1 MPSMTIDDKSNIDDA
16 AHVEDITK
24 LSTASARDAFPAI
37 GSDAPADT
45 DEKIM
50 KISISNRFR

>member
-1 MPSMTIDDKSNIDDA
+1 MPSMTIDDKSDIDDD

-50 KISISNRFR
+50 K